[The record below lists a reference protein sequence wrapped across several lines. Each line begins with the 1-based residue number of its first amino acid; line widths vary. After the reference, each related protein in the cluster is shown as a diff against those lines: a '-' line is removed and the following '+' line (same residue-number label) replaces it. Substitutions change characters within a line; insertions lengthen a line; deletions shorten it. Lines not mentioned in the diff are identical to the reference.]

1 MDTGHTKEINRN
13 NTNNGNNN
21 TNNSNNNTNN
31 SNNLISREDSIRQT
45 NNDRQIQ
52 IINDLISKKSNLIS
66 KFIGNLSLEEAKTI
80 IQNEYN
86 SVKQGI
92 NQLNLQFDNNQ
103 KDIKSKKVL
112 IKSLLME
119 KESILSREKSIL
131 DKELLR
137 IENKNK
143 EEEETNKNQLLETIN
158 SLHNLLNTER
168 ELEMIIQE
176 KEDYIKTFKYNRAK
190 LRQLHIEK
198 INKQHEEHKKRQT
211 IKLELEYQLL
221 GLQGQIN
228 EVQKNINDYEVS
240 RHNINQDYYNWKNE
254 IKITQDMI
262 LPLQKEIKTW
272 IISNNMN
279 SMNNMNNDI
288 SNIDENTVWT
298 TNFVT
303 SLEPLLQNIDNS
315 LNNIDLNSNFDINI
329 DSNFD
334 MTKLP
339 RLQQLLVIWDNLESD
354 LRKDT
359 SSRYARLELEH
370 KKNIKRKHRL
380 EKIINK
386 FSQELKQTSLFKKI
400 KVDAPDLTEDE
411 NEYNNSKNILQSSS
425 QELKGIKETIIEFS
439 NKVKK
444 LENRNTTLDKIPL
457 SDTLQKDNERALS
470 RWKKV
475 QTRCENKYDT
485 QCNSLGE
492 DIGLLFQKITTLT
505 TQLKMK
511 ETRWTAINTNP
522 SIILEEYHNN
532 LHLNNDNIN
541 NICNNNSVNNL
552 DKQQHLQDIKSDIME
567 IINMKKSISRIQA
580 KR

>member
-1 MDTGHTKEINRN
+1 MDTGHTTEINQN
-13 NTNNGNNN
+13 NTNN
-21 TNNSNNNTNN
+21 
-31 SNNLISREDSIRQT
+31 SIRQT

-86 SVKQGI
+86 SVKQDI
-92 NQLNLQFDNNQ
+92 NQLNLQIDNNQ

-137 IENKNK
+137 IENKSK

-190 LRQLHIEK
+190 LRQLHIDK

-272 IISNNMN
+272 IISNNV
-279 SMNNMNNDI
+279 NNDI

-298 TNFVT
+298 NNFVT
-303 SLEPLLQNIDNS
+303 SLVPHLQNGGNS
-315 LNNIDLNSNFDINI
+315 LNSDNGNFDG
-329 DSNFD
+329 NFD

-359 SSRYARLELEH
+359 SSRYARLELQH

-386 FSQELKQTSLFKKI
+386 FNHELKQTSLFNKI

-411 NEYNNSKNILQSSS
+411 NEYNNSKNILQSST
-425 QELKGIKETIIEFS
+425 QKLKGIKENIIEFS

-444 LENRNTTLDKIPL
+444 LENTIPVIDKNTL

-470 RWKKV
+470 RWDKV
-475 QTRCENKYDT
+475 QARCENKYDT

-511 ETRWTAINTNP
+511 ETRWNAINTNP
-522 SIILEEYHNN
+522 SIILEEYHNKF
-532 LHLNNDNIN
+532 HLNNDNNIN

-552 DKQQHLQDIKSDIME
+552 EKQQHLQDIKSDIIE

>member
-1 MDTGHTKEINRN
+1 MDTGHTKEINQ
-13 NTNNGNNN
+13 
-21 TNNSNNNTNN
+21 NNSNN
-31 SNNLISREDSIRQT
+31 SIRQT

-92 NQLNLQFDNNQ
+92 NQLNLQIDNNQ

-190 LRQLHIEK
+190 LRQLHIDK

-272 IISNNMN
+272 IISNSMN

-298 TNFVT
+298 KNFVT

-315 LNNIDLNSNFDINI
+315 LNNIDFNSNFDGNF
-329 DSNFD
+329 DGNFNGNFD

-386 FSQELKQTSLFKKI
+386 FNHELKQTSLFKKI

-411 NEYNNSKNILQSSS
+411 NEYNNSKNILQSST
-425 QELKGIKETIIEFS
+425 QKLKGIKENIIKLS
-439 NKVKK
+439 NKVKT
-444 LENRNTTLDKIPL
+444 LENTTPDLDKNNL
-457 SDTLQKDNERALS
+457 SDKLQKDNERALS
-470 RWKKV
+470 RWDKV
-475 QTRCENKYDT
+475 QARCENKYDT

-511 ETRWTAINTNP
+511 ETRWNAINTNP

-532 LHLNNDNIN
+532 LHLNNDNNNNIN
-541 NICNNNSVNNL
+541 NISNISNNSNNNNTTNNL
-552 DKQQHLQDIKSDIME
+552 EKLQQLQDIKSDIME